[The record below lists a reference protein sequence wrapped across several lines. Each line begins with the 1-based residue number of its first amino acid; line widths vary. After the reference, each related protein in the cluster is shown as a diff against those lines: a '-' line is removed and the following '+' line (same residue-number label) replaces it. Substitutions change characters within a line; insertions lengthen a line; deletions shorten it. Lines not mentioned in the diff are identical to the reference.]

1 MKKQIS
7 NFINKLDS
15 KYLMKMIMGLIVTIK
30 CKELAY
36 IERGYFAIGGEYLVV
51 PLYLTVKN
59 IIKYLIDQ
67 REKETIKERVEKVNE
82 NIEAA

>member
-36 IERGYFAIGGEYLVV
+36 IERGYFGIGGEYLVV